1 MSLRKVNKEAAAV
14 LDYLW
19 ATAEAAGGHCRI
31 DNNPA
36 FMAVSLEILP
46 GELLSV
52 THYAEQNGDLMR
64 DPEIV
69 YWRHDGEYY
78 PQETTQDFIA
88 FYCRCLTFDDAGAPA
103 RCKPAAMRDL
113 AIFTGDWM
121 RNIVAQQK
129 LTITPRPAGVDTVR
143 RMVNAARKAAA
154 ERRETVQPCPLG
166 F

>member
-1 MSLRKVNKEAAAV
+1 MTLRKVNKEAAAV

-19 ATAEAAGGHCRI
+19 NAAEAAEGHTRL

-46 GELLSV
+46 GDLLSV
-52 THYAEQNGDLMR
+52 CHYAEQNGDLMR

-78 PQETTQDFIA
+78 PQEVTMDFCGR
-88 FYCRCLTFDDAGAPA
+88 YSRCLIFDGAGRPQRYNPA
-103 RCKPAAMRDL
+103 EMKDL
-113 AIFTGDWM
+113 ALFTADWM
-121 RNIVAQQK
+121 KNIELQQK
-129 LTITPRPAGVDTVR
+129 LTITPRPARIDPVR
-143 RMVNAARKAAA
+143 RMVNAARKAAECSPA
-154 ERRETVQPCPLG
+154 APDRCPLG